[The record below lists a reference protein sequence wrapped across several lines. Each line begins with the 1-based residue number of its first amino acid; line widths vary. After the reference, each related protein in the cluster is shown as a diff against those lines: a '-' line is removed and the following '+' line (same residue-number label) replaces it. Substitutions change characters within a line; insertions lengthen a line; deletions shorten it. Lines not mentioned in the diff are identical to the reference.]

1 MQTSPAPEF
10 AHETPDHPACRHG
23 GPNSE
28 KELSSVIE
36 AADALASGA
45 LPDAQAVLICLTVLA
60 LLRELEQ
67 WRLRA
72 AVARDALVPGNVFMF
87 RAG

>member
-1 MQTSPAPEF
+1 MRPLRVPPAQ
-10 AHETPDHPACRHG
+10 G
-23 GPNSE
+23 GE
-28 KELSSVIE
+28 ITDRDLSSVIE

-45 LPDAQAVLICLTVLA
+45 LTDAQASLLMLTA
-60 LLRELEQ
+60 APLLRELEQ

-72 AVARDALVPGNVFMF
+72 AVARDALLPGNVIMM